1 MRIIPLLLIVFLLA
15 GCGKATKPAAEKPV
29 DKIIATVNGEPIYN
43 RDLKAA
49 LALRLK
55 NDPSFKVAPD
65 TLKEQI
71 NLIIDERCALQHKER
86 SKSNIKIFNESLK
99 GK

>member
-1 MRIIPLLLIVFLLA
+1 MRAAVAFILILILL
-15 GCGKATKPAAEKPV
+15 GCGKAKPTTEKPA

-43 RDLKAA
+43 KDLKLA

-55 NDPSFKVAPD
+55 NDPSFKVRPN

-71 NLIIDERCALQHKER
+71 NLIIDERLALQHKER
-86 SKSNIKIFNESLK
+86 NNSRIEILTK
-99 GK
+99 

>member
-1 MRIIPLLLIVFLLA
+1 MKLMRITSLLLVMFLLA
-15 GCGKATKPAAEKPV
+15 GCGKAMKPVAKKPA

-43 RDLKAA
+43 KDLKLS

-55 NDPSFKVAPD
+55 NNPSFKVTPN

-71 NLIIDERCALQHKER
+71 DLIIDERLALQHKE
-86 SKSNIKIFNESLK
+86 KSNSLIEILTD
-99 GK
+99 